1 MGYSESSF
9 NRAEFDVT
17 RYLQEGS
24 NVIGVEVYRWCTG
37 SWLECQ
43 DMWRLGGIFRDV
55 YLYTTERE
63 YIRDFVLKAQPD
75 GEMKDGFV
83 EVLVKTNGAYE
94 GLSLDMSVLDAA
106 GNTVALDCQYAN
118 EDHRTML
125 RAIVAGAD
133 LWSSEHPALYT
144 LVLTLKNNGAPIEY
158 ISTKFGFRKV
168 EILDGVIR
176 INDRR
181 VVFKGTNRHE
191 FDCRTGR
198 YITEEVMRDDL
209 EKMKRANMNA
219 VRTSHYPNCPRWM
232 ELCDEYGI
240 YVIDENNMES
250 HGTNRSTIIG
260 CPQIPDSRPEW
271 EKACMDRI
279 QALYERD
286 KNCTCVVCW
295 SMGNESLGG
304 ETPKKMYRYLKNV
317 DDTRFVHFE
326 CHGDPEEQSLSDV
339 QSKMYAKP
347 QECEEYALTRRD
359 GRPYLLCEYTH
370 AMGNS
375 CGSTDEYTTLWDKYP
390 CLQGG
395 FVWDWVDQSILT
407 KDDQGREYLA
417 YGGDFGDEPND
428 GHFAAT
434 GCCSVIGG
442 LPPSI
447 TKFKSCINMW
457 TSVPWTRCG
466 AKWRSKIN
474 TCLRIWLILNCT
486 GVSAVIKACSGTGLW
501 KCSLRPVRRRCWT
514 WNWVAPATRNS
525 I

>member
-1 MGYSESSF
+1 M
-9 NRAEFDVT
+9 
-17 RYLQEGS
+17 
-24 NVIGVEVYRWCTG
+24 
-37 SWLECQ
+37 
-43 DMWRLGGIFRDV
+43 
-55 YLYTTERE
+55 
-63 YIRDFVLKAQPD
+63 LKAQPD

-339 QSKMYAKP
+339 Q
-347 QECEEYALTRRD
+347 
-359 GRPYLLCEYTH
+359 
-370 AMGNS
+370 
-375 CGSTDEYTTLWDKYP
+375 
-390 CLQGG
+390 
-395 FVWDWVDQSILT
+395 
-407 KDDQGREYLA
+407 
-417 YGGDFGDEPND
+417 
-428 GHFAAT
+428 
-434 GCCSVIGG
+434 
-442 LPPSI
+442 
-447 TKFKSCINMW
+447 NM
-457 TSVPWTRCG
+457 
-466 AKWRSKIN
+466 
-474 TCLRIWLILNCT
+474 L
-486 GVSAVIKACSGTGLW
+486 
-501 KCSLRPVRRRCWT
+501 
-514 WNWVAPATRNS
+514 
-525 I
+525 

>member
-1 MGYSESSF
+1 MERNFVDGYVEWQANPEITGVNRLPQHATFMPYASFEEAQKAERYASSRCKVLNGKWKFKLYKNYAYRPSDFAQVHYDTHNWDTVQVPGSWQMQGYDQSQYCNVRYPWEGHEDICPPAAPTKHNPVGCYVKRIHVGADLLQKRVVLCFEGVESAFYLYVNGQRVGYSESSF

-219 VRTSHYPNCPRWM
+219 VRTSHYPKLSPVDGAMRRVRY
-232 ELCDEYGI
+232 LCD
-240 YVIDENNMES
+240 
-250 HGTNRSTIIG
+250 
-260 CPQIPDSRPEW
+260 
-271 EKACMDRI
+271 
-279 QALYERD
+279 
-286 KNCTCVVCW
+286 
-295 SMGNESLGG
+295 
-304 ETPKKMYRYLKNV
+304 
-317 DDTRFVHFE
+317 
-326 CHGDPEEQSLSDV
+326 
-339 QSKMYAKP
+339 
-347 QECEEYALTRRD
+347 
-359 GRPYLLCEYTH
+359 
-370 AMGNS
+370 
-375 CGSTDEYTTLWDKYP
+375 
-390 CLQGG
+390 
-395 FVWDWVDQSILT
+395 
-407 KDDQGREYLA
+407 
-417 YGGDFGDEPND
+417 
-428 GHFAAT
+428 
-434 GCCSVIGG
+434 
-442 LPPSI
+442 
-447 TKFKSCINMW
+447 
-457 TSVPWTRCG
+457 
-466 AKWRSKIN
+466 
-474 TCLRIWLILNCT
+474 
-486 GVSAVIKACSGTGLW
+486 
-501 KCSLRPVRRRCWT
+501 
-514 WNWVAPATRNS
+514 
-525 I
+525 